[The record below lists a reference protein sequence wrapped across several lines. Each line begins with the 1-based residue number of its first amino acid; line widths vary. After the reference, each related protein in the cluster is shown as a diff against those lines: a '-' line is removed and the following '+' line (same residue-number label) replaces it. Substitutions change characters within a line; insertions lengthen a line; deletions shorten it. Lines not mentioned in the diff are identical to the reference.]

1 MQLDTLFFK
10 NRMIMVKKVTEDT
23 PIQVALMSELKGR
36 PYVYLR
42 YVSTHSPRTDE
53 NAKAQRLRMIS

>member
-1 MQLDTLFFK
+1 
-10 NRMIMVKKVTEDT
+10 MIMVKKVTEDT

-53 NAKAQRLRMIS
+53 NAKAQRLWMIS